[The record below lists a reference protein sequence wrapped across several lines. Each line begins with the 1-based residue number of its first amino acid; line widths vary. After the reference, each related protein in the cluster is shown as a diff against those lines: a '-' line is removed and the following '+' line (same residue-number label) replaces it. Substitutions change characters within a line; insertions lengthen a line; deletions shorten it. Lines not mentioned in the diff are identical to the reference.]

1 MGIWPTLALD
11 VLCILVFAIVGRSS
25 HGEASDLLGV
35 LRTAWPFVV
44 GGLLGVLIGRTWRR
58 PGSMP
63 AALYVW
69 ISAVVAGMTLR
80 VVSGGTAQVSFIIV
94 TTVVLGVFLLGWR
107 AARRAIQAARM
118 RRSKPA

>member
-1 MGIWPTLALD
+1 VGIWPALALD

-25 HGEASDLLGV
+25 HGEASDLLEV

-44 GGLLGVLIGRTWRR
+44 GAMLGVLIGRTWRH
-58 PGSMP
+58 P
-63 AALYVW
+63 ATLPSGVYVW
-69 ISAVVAGMTLR
+69 VSTVVLGMILR

-107 AARRAIQAARM
+107 AARRAIQAARI